1 LVEGF
6 QNQENEAGW
15 VSFWVIPYMERL
27 RDFWGSRGE
36 AKKPNQIGFREYIFP
51 FYENPCRPWNEIT
64 ADETFRESR
73 P

>member
-1 LVEGF
+1 MKRGGSVSGSFRTWKGF
-6 QNQENEAGW
+6 VIIEAR
-15 VSFWVIPYMERL
+15 E
-27 RDFWGSRGE
+27 E

-51 FYENPCRPWNEIT
+51 IYENPCGPWNEIT